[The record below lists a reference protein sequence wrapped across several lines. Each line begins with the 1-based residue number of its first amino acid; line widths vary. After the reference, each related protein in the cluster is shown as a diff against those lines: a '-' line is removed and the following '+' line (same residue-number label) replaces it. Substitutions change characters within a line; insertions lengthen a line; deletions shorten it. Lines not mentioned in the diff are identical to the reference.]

1 MNRQMKETSIP
12 GIDVIPNNWDTC
24 PMKTIFSFG
33 KGLSITKDDLSEEGL
48 PVLSYGQIH
57 SKNNP
62 KVTTPPEFL
71 RHIPVDKAKK
81 QSLTNLGDFIFADT
95 SEDREGCGNCNY
107 VDADGIYA
115 GYHTII
121 AKAKDSV
128 ENKYFGYLFLTDAW
142 RFQIRR
148 ELTEVKLYSVS
159 QKVLKNTV
167 LLLPPAEER
176 KHIVSFLD
184 RKCSAIDSAIEK
196 TKESIEKLEE
206 YKKAVI
212 TKAVTKGLN
221 PDAKMKDSGIE
232 WIGEVPEEWN
242 FVKLTFITDAKHPYP
257 IGDGDHGLIKN
268 DRYVEDGVPYIRVQN
283 LGWGDELSLKN
294 TVCITEEDNARIIN
308 SELHPG
314 DVLFAKTGATIGKVS
329 LVPQTISRANT
340 TSHVG
345 KITLCNKYLPKY
357 ILYVLSSTV
366 AYRQLWEIAG
376 RKATRPELSIDEIKD
391 MRLLLTQSLKEQN
404 EIVSYLDNKCSA
416 IDNLITKKNET
427 INKWEEYKKSLI
439 YYAVT
444 GKIDCRNEVI

>member
-1 MNRQMKETSIP
+1 M
-12 GIDVIPNNWDTC
+12 
-24 PMKTIFSFG
+24 
-33 KGLSITKDDLSEEGL
+33 
-48 PVLSYGQIH
+48 
-57 SKNNP
+57 
-62 KVTTPPEFL
+62 
-71 RHIPVDKAKK
+71 
-81 QSLTNLGDFIFADT
+81 
-95 SEDREGCGNCNY
+95 
-107 VDADGIYA
+107 
-115 GYHTII
+115 
-121 AKAKDSV
+121 
-128 ENKYFGYLFLTDAW
+128 
-142 RFQIRR
+142 
-148 ELTEVKLYSVS
+148 
-159 QKVLKNTV
+159 
-167 LLLPPAEER
+167 
-176 KHIVSFLD
+176 
-184 RKCSAIDSAIEK
+184 
-196 TKESIEKLEE
+196 
-206 YKKAVI
+206 
-212 TKAVTKGLN
+212 
-221 PDAKMKDSGIE
+221 
-232 WIGEVPEEWN
+232 
-242 FVKLTFITDAKHPYP
+242 
-257 IGDGDHGLIKN
+257 
-268 DRYVEDGVPYIRVQN
+268 
-283 LGWGDELSLKN
+283 KN

-391 MRLLLTQSLKEQN
+391 MRLLLTLSLKEQN

>member
-1 MNRQMKETSIP
+1 MSREMKDSGIEWIGETPFNVTQAKRYVSICHGSDP
-12 GIDVIPNNWDTC
+12 ITEGAVPVYGSGSEIVKTCGEYKIGPCVLLGRKGTLDKPQYIEGKYWNVDTA
-24 PMKTIFSFG
+24 F
-33 KGLSITKDDLSEEGL
+33 DAR
-48 PVLSYGQIH
+48 
-57 SKNNP
+57 SKNNGVNIKYYYYQMLCFP
-62 KVTTPPEFL
+62 FSKYSTNTALPSMTQEVYKTAGIVVP
-71 RHIPVDKAKK
+71 
-81 QSLTNLGDFIFADT
+81 SLL
-95 SEDREGCGNCNY
+95 EQQ
-107 VDADGIYA
+107 
-115 GYHTII
+115 
-121 AKAKDSV
+121 
-128 ENKYFGYLFLTDAW
+128 
-142 RFQIRR
+142 QI
-148 ELTEVKLYSVS
+148 V
-159 QKVLKNTV
+159 Q
-167 LLLPPAEER
+167 
-176 KHIVSFLD
+176 FLD
-184 RKCSAIDSAIEK
+184 EKCSAIDTAIEK
-196 TKESIEKLEE
+196 TKKSIEKLEE

-212 TKAVTKGLN
+212 TKAVTKGIDPN
-221 PDAKMKDSGIE
+221 AKMKDSGVE
-232 WIGEVPEEWN
+232 WIGEIPEGWN

-268 DRYVEDGVPYIRVQN
+268 DRYVEEGIPYIRVQN

-391 MRLLLTQSLKEQN
+391 MRLLLTLSLKEQN